1 MKSRPSLNFKFVGSN
16 IPKHFLG
23 VFTGLVPVGEHVSC
37 LCVFNVV
44 AGLNPVGVLEHIF
57 VCFNIPKPLLKC

>member
-1 MKSRPSLNFKFVGSN
+1 MKSRPSLNLKFVGSN

-23 VFTGLVPVGEHVSC
+23 VFAGLVPVGEHVSC
-37 LCVFNVV
+37 LCVLNVV

>member
-16 IPKHFLG
+16 IPKPFLG
-23 VFTGLVPVGEHVSC
+23 VFAGPVPVGEHVSC
-37 LCVFNVV
+37 LCVLNVV

-57 VCFNIPKPLLKC
+57 VCFNIPKPLLNC